1 MQVILRKDVE
11 DLGKIGDVVQVK
23 GGYARNFLIPR
34 GVAYAATKANLAR
47 LAEERRILAQRARK
61 EQRVAGD
68 LAAKLDGFRVTAT
81 VLVGEEDRMFGSVT
95 SQDIA
100 ELLREKGIDVD
111 RRKIQLEE
119 PIRALGEH
127 EVPVKLHADVTATL
141 IVEVVKEKTLES

>member
-11 DLGKIGDVVQVK
+11 DLGKMGDVVQVK

-34 GVAYAATKANLAR
+34 GAAYAATKANLAR
-47 LAEERRILAQRARK
+47 LAEERRVLEQRAVK
-61 EQRVAGD
+61 EQRIAGD
-68 LAAKLDGFRVTAT
+68 VAAKVHGLRVTAT
-81 VLVGEEDRMFGSVT
+81 AIVGEEDRMFGSVT

-111 RRKIQLEE
+111 RRKILLEE
-119 PIRALGEH
+119 PIRTLGEH

-141 IVEVVKEKTLES
+141 IVEVVKEKSLEP